1 MNPTLSLTAG
11 ALTYREAAA
20 RVNRSVRTIKRWR
33 RDGMPMNFD
42 HYGRRV
48 VTERILLTE
57 YRRRLASD
65 PVHQQRIRA
74 LTRDT
79 PPDDLL
85 DTLSVSPP
93 TVMVE

>member
-1 MNPTLSLTAG
+1 MT
-11 ALTYREAAA
+11 
-20 RVNRSVRTIKRWR
+20 
-33 RDGMPMNFD
+33 FD
-42 HYGRRV
+42 SSGRRIV
-48 VTERILLTE
+48 SEQVLLAE
-57 YRRRLASD
+57 FRRRLTSD